1 MPPQW
6 FLSMVIVFVIGQIY
20 NRQGNSQTLLAGMVL
35 RGSFPHQTLLLP
47 AASLMKMLRC
57 N

>member
-1 MPPQW
+1 MATA
-6 FLSMVIVFVIGQIY
+6 FVIGQIY
-20 NRQGNSQTLLAGMVL
+20 TRQGNSQTLLDGMVL
-35 RGSFPHQTLLLP
+35 RESFPHQTLPLP